1 MRYAHWLID
10 SRLVLFRSSRPP
22 AQDFDLCSGLPL
34 RLVLAMRSSS
44 SSLIDTY
51 ISFEGPFS
59 SLFIFSPRLAASATP
74 AACCC
79 ALDFAGM
86 AMLLPQCSQDLGY
99 ALHRNVAALC
109 PVPVPGTVRGT
120 AQNPRGE
127 PPGECRRWPPA
138 EGGLEKSDHAPHT
151 KA

>member
-1 MRYAHWLID
+1 MRISD
-10 SRLVLFRSSRPP
+10 GSS
-22 AQDFDLCSGLPL
+22 DVCSSDLSGLPL

-44 SSLIDTY
+44 SSLIDSY

-74 AACCC
+74 AACRC

-86 AMLLPQCSQDLGY
+86 ALPLPQVSQDLGY

-109 PVPVPGTVRGT
+109 PGPVPGTVRGT
-120 AQNPRGE
+120 AQQPGGA
-127 PPGECRRWPPA
+127 PPGECPRWQP
-138 EGGLEKSDHAPHT
+138 
-151 KA
+151 

>member
-1 MRYAHWLID
+1 MRISDWSSDVCSSDLSSVPIASNAYSTGHA
-10 SRLVLFRSSRPP
+10 RTSRPP

-34 RLVLAMRSSS
+34 RLVWAMRSSS
-44 SSLIDTY
+44 SSLIDSY

-127 PPGECRRWPPA
+127 PPGEIGSA
-138 EGGLEKSDHAPHT
+138 HV
-151 KA
+151 